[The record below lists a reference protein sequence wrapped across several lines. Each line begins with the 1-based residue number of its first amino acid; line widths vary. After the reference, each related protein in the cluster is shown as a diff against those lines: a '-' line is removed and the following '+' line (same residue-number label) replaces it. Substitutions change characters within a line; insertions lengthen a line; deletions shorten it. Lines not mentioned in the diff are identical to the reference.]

1 MILQI
6 TAYIFMII
14 TATLIIHK
22 QNNVV
27 EKFLMNLLFL
37 MIGTIMAL
45 GELYLAVNFP
55 KGQRIY
61 LKQPIIFSLLFISI
75 LLILMLYNMYYIW
88 KEINSLKG
96 TYIKWQRLMYNN
108 RFLFFII
115 SIILIVSIVV
125 CAYGFIY
132 FIINNLPSSIAS
144 DLSGNFM
151 DDGRRKKFSECVYFS
166 GVTFF
171 TVGYGDMIPKGIFFC
186 SIVLLEMITSYLLS
200 IISIPILLSILIG
213 KYRNISIIKYRK

>member
-1 MILQI
+1 MNRINIILQI
-6 TAYIFMII
+6 TAYIFII
-14 TATLIIHK
+14 MTATLIIHK

-27 EKFLMNLLFL
+27 EKFLINLLFL

-55 KGQRIY
+55 KGQHIY

-88 KEINSLKG
+88 KKINSLKD

-125 CAYGFIY
+125 CTYGFIY
-132 FIINNLPSSIAS
+132 YIINNLPSSIAS

-171 TVGYGDMIPKGIFFC
+171 TVGYGDMIPKGLFFC

-213 KYRNISIIKYRK
+213 KYRV